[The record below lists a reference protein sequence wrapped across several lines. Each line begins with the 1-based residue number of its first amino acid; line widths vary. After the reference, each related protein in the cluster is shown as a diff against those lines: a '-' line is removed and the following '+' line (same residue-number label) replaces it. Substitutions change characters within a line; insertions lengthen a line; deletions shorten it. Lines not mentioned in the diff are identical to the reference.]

1 MADIAELELRVK
13 SNEPGAAAQSLS
25 MLVRQGNSAEQMA
38 RNLETRTNLLS
49 AAWSRYRGV
58 LAGIGFVA
66 AARGLSRLVTGVAD
80 AADQIRDVSRQT
92 GISVEQ
98 LSKLKFAAEQ
108 NGASFQ
114 ELSQGLRFAAKTLQD
129 FQINRNQDSVFA
141 LLGEDI
147 KQAALQGAKLE
158 DLLPAIND
166 RLRQIKDT
174 GGQFIASKLFSR
186 GGITLLPTFKE
197 DLKALGEQAER
208 AGAVISDKLAEDAD
222 KFNDSLVRLDA
233 SVEAFKRNLVGPSLE
248 PLAKFFDQLSEAAA
262 DTNTIGFIDTLTDR
276 LARLGIVVGE
286 AFSGNDAQ
294 KFIDKLD
301 ADLKLRQQGPAGEQ
315 TIRVRDQQKIVDELR
330 AQVNGATPGQIFD
343 PKFQAE
349 SAIRGTTLSD
359 QLAAEEKELARQI
372 EVLKGRQAEAE
383 ASLAAKLAKTPPIGP
398 PDLGDEQGAPISA
411 SDLAALAARGE
422 AIEKM
427 RQDLPE
433 LIAQT
438 QEENEAIELEI
449 SLIGKSNEER
459 RIAIDALQLEQKAR
473 EAEALGLTEEAAAL
487 REEAAARQASSIALL
502 EYTRAQEKLIQIQ
515 DQVRESAKGAAELL
529 GRQTA
534 GALADVAFQAKSA
547 KDAAEDLLRTIS
559 RQALEN
565 TLGNL
570 LTALGQSA
578 FGATGG
584 QGTSANTLG
593 GLVGSL
599 FASTTSAK
607 GNAFERGSVIP
618 FMNGGIV
625 DTPSAF
631 SMAGGNYGT
640 IAEKEP
646 EGILPLKRMR
656 SGRLGVETSGS
667 GGRSVTVI
675 QNIRT
680 QDAGSFKRSRR
691 QIARDASDAFRLG
704 GR

>member
-13 SNEPGAAAQSLS
+13 SSEAERAAQVLAQ
-25 MLVRQGNSAEQMA
+25 LTRIGNATEQMA
-38 RNLETRTNLLS
+38 LGLNTRTALLS
-49 AAWSRYRGV
+49 TSWARFGSV
-58 LAGIGFVA
+58 LKGIGFVA

-166 RLRQIKDT
+166 RLRQIGDT

-197 DLKALGEQAER
+197 DLRELGEAAER
-208 AGAVISDKLAEDAD
+208 AGAVISGKLAEDAD

-233 SVEAFKRNLVGPSLE
+233 SWEKLKRDLVGPSLE
-248 PLAKFFDQLSEAAA
+248 PLAKFFDQLGEAAA
-262 DTNTIGFIDTLTDR
+262 DTRTIGFIDTLTDR
-276 LARLGIVVGE
+276 LARLGVTVGE

-301 ADLKLRQQGPAGEQ
+301 ADLKLRQQGPVGEQ
-315 TIRVRDQQKIVDELR
+315 QIRVNAQQKIVEELR
-330 AQVNGATPGQIFD
+330 AKAKGTTPGQIFD
-343 PKFQAE
+343 PKFQAM
-349 SAIRGTTLSD
+349 SAVTGQPLTPISEQLS
-359 QLAAEEKELARQI
+359 AAEKELASQI

-383 ASLAAKLAKTPPIGP
+383 FVFNKTVDPQGP
-398 PDLGDEQGAPISA
+398 PDLGLDQGPAISA

-438 QEENEAIELEI
+438 REETEAIELEA
-449 SLIGKSNEER
+449 SMIGKSNDER
-459 RIAIDALQLEQKAR
+459 QIAIDALQLEQKAR
-473 EAEALGLTEEAAAL
+473 EAEALGLVEEAAAL

-570 LTALGQSA
+570 LTALGQTA

-584 QGTSANTLG
+584 QGTSANALG

-607 GNAFERGSVIP
+607 GNAFERGSVVP

-631 SMAGGNYGT
+631 SMSGGRTGT
-640 IAEKEP
+640 IAEMEP
-646 EGILPLKRMR
+646 EGIVPLKRMR
-656 SGRLGVETSGS
+656 SGRLGVETSG
-667 GGRSVTVI
+667 GPRVISVV

-680 QDAGSFKRSRR
+680 QDANSFRKSKT
-691 QIARDASDAFRLG
+691 QIARDARDALG
-704 GR
+704 G

>member
-13 SNEPGAAAQSLS
+13 STEPGAAAQSLS
-25 MLVRQGNSAEQMA
+25 LLVRQGNAAEQMA

-49 AAWSRYRGV
+49 SAWARYRGI
-58 LAGIGFVA
+58 LAGVGFVA
-66 AARGLSRLVTGVAD
+66 AIRGLSRLVTGVAD
-80 AADQIRDVSRQT
+80 AADNMRDVSRQT
-92 GISVEQ
+92 GLTVET

-147 KQAALQGAKLE
+147 KKAALEGAKLE

-166 RLRQIKDT
+166 RLRQIGDT

-197 DLKALGEQAER
+197 DLRELGREAER
-208 AGAVISDKLAEDAD
+208 AGAVISGQLAEDAD
-222 KFNDSLVRLDA
+222 KFNDALVRLDA
-233 SVEAFKRNLVGPSLE
+233 SWEKLKRDLVGPTLE
-248 PLAKFFDQLSEAAA
+248 PAADFFDSLSKAAS
-262 DTNTIGFIDTLTDR
+262 DTRTIGFLDTLIDR
-276 LARLGIVVGE
+276 FARLGVTVGE

-294 KFIDKLD
+294 KFIDTLD
-301 ADLKLRQQGPAGEQ
+301 TDLNLRRQGPVGEQ
-315 TIRVRDQQKIVDELR
+315 QLRVREQQKIVEQLR
-330 AQVNGATPGQIFD
+330 EEAKGPDQRLD
-343 PKFQAE
+343 PKFQAQ
-349 SAIRGTTLSD
+349 SAISGRPLTPLAE
-359 QLAAEEKELARQI
+359 QLASAEKELASLT

-383 ASLAAKLAKTPPIGP
+383 FVFNKSVEPVGP
-398 PDLGDEQGAPISA
+398 PDLGDTQGPAITA
-411 SDLAALAARGE
+411 ADLNALAERGE

-427 RQDLPE
+427 RQDLPD

-438 QEENEAIELEI
+438 REETEAIELET
-449 SLIGKSNEER
+449 SMLGKSNDER
-459 RIAIDALQLEQKAR
+459 QIAIDALQLEQKAR

-487 REEAAARQASSIALL
+487 REAASARSAASQALL
-502 EYTRAQEKLIQIQ
+502 EYTKAQEKLIQIQ
-515 DQVRESAKGAAELL
+515 DQVREAAKGAADLL

-534 GALADVAFQAKSA
+534 GALSDVVFQARSA
-547 KDAAEDLLRTIS
+547 KDAFEDLLRTIS

-570 LTALGQSA
+570 LSALGQTA

-584 QGTSANTLG
+584 QGTSANALG
-593 GLVGSL
+593 GLIGSL
-599 FASTTSAK
+599 FAPTTSAK
-607 GNAFERGSVIP
+607 GNAFDRGRVIP
-618 FMNGGIV
+618 YEFGGIV
-625 DTPSAF
+625 DQPSAF

-646 EGILPLKRMR
+646 EGVLPLKRMR
-656 SGRLGVETSGS
+656 SGRLGVESSG
-667 GGRSVTVI
+667 GGRSVTII
-675 QNIRT
+675 QNIRA
-680 QDAGSFKRSRR
+680 QDANSFRKSKT
-691 QIARDASDAFRLG
+691 QIARDARDAIG
-704 GR
+704 S